1 MIYITENKDEIN
13 IDSLKGNFKKLFQY
27 IIKME
32 YFRFSGQVCG
42 INKILNLNKITE
54 EYDE

>member
-32 YFRFSGQVCG
+32 YFRFSGQVY
-42 INKILNLNKITE
+42 TRR
-54 EYDE
+54 